1 FVIPAKV
8 GIRFVGFQ
16 SFPIN
21 HRNVKFLDSRLRG
34 NDGGE
39 GLLFRVNPCSF
50 SFPDSRFR
58 GDDGGGIVAFSDKI
72 PCFFI
77 C

>member
-1 FVIPAKV
+1 GNFHFVIPAQA
-8 GIRFVGFQ
+8 GIQSVEFQ

-39 GLLFRVNPCSF
+39 GLLFRINPCSF
-50 SFPDSRFR
+50 SFLDSRFC
-58 GDDGGGIVAFSDKI
+58 GNDGGGISVFPTNS
-72 PCFFI
+72 
-77 C
+77 